1 MSLSVKASLVVVASA
16 RLVTNRQQ
24 RLVSRKSSKKKEED
38 FPIPP
43 VKLNTRVDPPSG
55 QDLFHPCLPSQ
66 GWVGKGLV
74 GSESTE
80 AFPESTGA
88 LAKRVV
94 GCPKLSVRSLRRKME
109 KSMK

>member
-1 MSLSVKASLVVVASA
+1 MSQEKA
-16 RLVTNRQQ
+16 
-24 RLVSRKSSKKKEED
+24 KKKKED
-38 FPIPP
+38 FPIPA
-43 VKLNTRVDPPSG
+43 VKLNTGVDPPSG
-55 QDLFHPCLPSQ
+55 HDLFHPCLPSQ

-74 GSESTE
+74 GSEFTE